1 MILSNVTS
9 SEDPRFRPR
18 SEANDTGKVKKA
30 LSVACAC
37 KKIMC
42 SLKAGRDTLHFEG
55 LLMSTENPLTLRQTG
70 KMESVAE
77 CFQWVS
83 DEIVYSET
91 EESETSCLGGLL
103 MSTDNPFTLRQ
114 TEETGS
120 FLLPAEECTSLA

>member
-83 DEIVYSET
+83 DEIVYSEA
-91 EESETSCLGGLL
+91 EESETSRRFVDEHG
-103 MSTDNPFTLRQ
+103 
-114 TEETGS
+114 
-120 FLLPAEECTSLA
+120 